1 MKLDADP
8 KCPKCGKEVPL
19 EAIYCPYCSTKLE
32 VNSDTIKIRLEELRH
47 NEKIGWF
54 FSVVGLVIVF
64 FGYWLFTLTE
74 KHSFL
79 FFEVTYHPYRDL
91 GMCVI
96 IGGGIAMIA
105 GILVAAYY
113 SHLRSKLTGIK

>member
-54 FSVVGLVIVF
+54 FFVVGLVIEL
-64 FGYWLFTLTE
+64 FGCWLFTVTE

-79 FFEVTYHPYRDL
+79 F
-91 GMCVI
+91 
-96 IGGGIAMIA
+96 
-105 GILVAAYY
+105 
-113 SHLRSKLTGIK
+113 LRSHIIPTETLECA